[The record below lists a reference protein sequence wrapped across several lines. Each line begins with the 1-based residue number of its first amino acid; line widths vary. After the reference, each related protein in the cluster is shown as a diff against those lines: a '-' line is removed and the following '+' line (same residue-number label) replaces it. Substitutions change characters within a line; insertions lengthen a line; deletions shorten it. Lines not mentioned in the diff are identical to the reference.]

1 METTEER
8 FLVLWLMYLCSDGV
22 HGRRAV
28 MVHSTHASTFQFDL
42 CSERIQATA
51 LMLLMVAAE
60 SRKEEHTS
68 A

>member
-1 METTEER
+1 METTEEG

-28 MVHSTHASTFQFDL
+28 MVHNTHASTFQFDL
-42 CSERIQATA
+42 CSERIRATA

-60 SRKEEHTS
+60 RRKEEHTS